1 MNQFTHK
8 LYTLLER
15 DGDNYRI
22 QLADA
27 SHPLF
32 QAHFPTMP
40 ILPAFIM
47 IDLVQELYHVRVV
60 EVKNAKFLKPILPNE
75 CITYKRVND
84 LFRVYN
90 KDKIVAS
97 LNLCTVAL

>member
-1 MNQFTHK
+1 MNQFTYK
-8 LYTLLER
+8 LYTLISR
-15 DGDNYRI
+15 DGDNCHI

-27 SHPLF
+27 THPLF

-40 ILPAFIM
+40 ILPAFIT
-47 IDLVQELYHVRVV
+47 IDLIQELYHVRVI

-75 CITYKRVND
+75 NITYKRID
-84 LFRVYN
+84 DFFKVYN

>member
-15 DGDNYRI
+15 DSDNCHI

-32 QAHFPTMP
+32 QAHFKNNP
-40 ILPAFIM
+40 ILPAFII
-47 IDLVQELYHVRVV
+47 IDLIEELFCAKVI
-60 EVKNAKFLKPILPNE
+60 EIKKAKFLKPILPNDT
-75 CITYKRVND
+75 IIYKRTDD
-84 LFRVYN
+84 LFEVYHA
-90 KDKIVAS
+90 DKIVAS
-97 LNLCTVAL
+97 LSVCTVAS